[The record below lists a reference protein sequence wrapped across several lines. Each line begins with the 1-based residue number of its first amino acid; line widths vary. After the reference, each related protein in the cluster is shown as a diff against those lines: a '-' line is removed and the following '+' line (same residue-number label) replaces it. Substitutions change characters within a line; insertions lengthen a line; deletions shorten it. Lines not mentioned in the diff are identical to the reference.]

1 MLRRSSCAAAFC
13 FLMASIASAQVVRF
27 ETSAG
32 DFDMVL
38 NPTNNPLLQ
47 EHVDNLINY
56 VESKRYNC
64 TVINRADT
72 GFVLQMGSF
81 MPTTLRPPTTVDGF
95 KNIATFDPIEGHP
108 AAELGLSNTLG
119 TVAMA
124 LPGNGMGGTNQDA
137 GTSSFFVN
145 LTSNTFLD
153 ADFTV
158 FAEISNLATINAI
171 MALDTVDLTQD
182 PSFGAGPGNLAFTDV
197 PLRDNG
203 LMVLIN
209 RAFVLEDSMAI
220 AAAIAGN
227 GAGGMAAASSL
238 SSSVPSAAA
247 ASAVAPLPDPAPSPS
262 VALDVSSVSAVPEP
276 ATIALLLLGTLGVLG
291 WRRTRC

>member
-1 MLRRSSCAAAFC
+1 
-13 FLMASIASAQVVRF
+13 MASIASAQVVRF

-81 MPTTLRPPTTVDGF
+81 MPSTLRPPTTVDGF

-124 LPGNGMGGTNQDA
+124 LPGDGMGGTNQDA

-153 ADFTV
+153 ANFTV
-158 FAEISNLATINAI
+158 FAEISNMATIDAI

-262 VALDVSSVSAVPEP
+262 VAPDVSAVSAVPEP
-276 ATIALLLLGTLGVLG
+276 ATITLFLLGALGVLG
-291 WRRTRC
+291 LRRKRMQL

>member
-1 MLRRSSCAAAFC
+1 MLRRISCASFFC
-13 FLMASIASAQVVRF
+13 LLVASVASAQVVRF
-27 ETSAG
+27 ETSVG

-47 EHVDNLINY
+47 GHVDNLISY
-56 VESKRYNC
+56 VDANRYNC
-64 TVINRADT
+64 SVINRADT

-81 MPTTLRPPTTVDGF
+81 MPNTLRPPTTVEGF
-95 KNIATFDPIEGHP
+95 KNITTFAPIEGHP
-108 AAELGLSNTLG
+108 AAETGLSNTVG

-124 LPGNGMGGTNQDA
+124 LPGDGMGGTNQDA

-153 ADFTV
+153 PDFTV
-158 FAEISNLATINAI
+158 FAEISNMTTINAI

-182 PSFGAGPGNLAFTDV
+182 PSFGAGAGNLAFTDV

-209 RAFVLEDSMAI
+209 RAFVLEDAMAI
-220 AAAIAGN
+220 AAAMAGA
-227 GAGGMAAASSL
+227 GAGGSASAF
-238 SSSVPSAAA
+238 PSGGSA
-247 ASAVAPLPDPAPSPS
+247 ASASAPLPD
-262 VALDVSSVSAVPEP
+262 VSSAVAANASAVPEP
-276 ATIALLLLGTLGVLG
+276 ATITLMLLGMLGALG
-291 WRRTRC
+291 LRRNRR